1 MNRNTRSYSD
11 RRRRPRACIPT
22 LPDTL
27 RLNRDHLRLSR
38 VAAYKRHG
46 ISPSYLRQLEVGER
60 VPSPETLD
68 KVITGYGLSHEQ
80 ARHIRELRYPAE
92 DLTPTDSLRQ
102 SVREDNALRNHIQ
115 DLEERGV
122 LAAYVDPMWNVL
134 LATMEFRAGMPGLEE
149 SECIPVWLFSPI
161 AKTVVIDWEREA
173 AHSVATIKAVL
184 GRYRDSE
191 QAHHLLRKLRPN
203 KTFHDL
209 WISSCN
215 VAYGRAASNP
225 VHWIHPTSGEPT
237 SYSLTVADVTQPQHI
252 QLITALR
259 KPYSGPPPH

>member
-1 MNRNTRSYSD
+1 MNRNTRSQRD
-11 RRRRPRACIPT
+11 RRHRPQPRIPT

-27 RLNRDHLRLSR
+27 RLNRDHLHLSR

-46 ISPSYLRQLEVGER
+46 VSPSYLRQLEVGER

-68 KVITGYGLSHEQ
+68 KLITGYGLPPGS

-92 DLTPTDSLRQ
+92 DLPPTYKLRQ
-102 SVREDNALRNHIQ
+102 SVYENAALRNHIQ
-115 DLEERGV
+115 DLEGRGV

-134 LATMEFRAGMPGLEE
+134 LATTEFRAGIPGLEE

-184 GRYRDSE
+184 GRYRESE
-191 QAHHLLRKLRPN
+191 QGHHLLRKLRPN
-203 KTFHDL
+203 KAFHDL
-209 WISSCN
+209 WVSSCN
-215 VAYGRAASNP
+215 VAYGRAASDP

-259 KPYSGPPPH
+259 KPYSGPRPR